1 MINQFHCELT
11 NTKLYYRENAE
22 FKVYVRRSNCPMK
35 LLKITRNVK
44 DAIDAYNS
52 VKLFHLDRAYV
63 YVDGEKKLLRSGKEQ
78 KPYSLKG
85 YKRPPN
91 YKRKT
96 FATPNMP
103 ETAHNTLMALDNITF
118 NQSKGMSMS
127 KAIILMAC
135 KLASMNDESK
145 MEFLRTCISDYKYH
159 LKLSGCDNVDLKEF
173 SMKEFGD
180 YGIIPDSNDNEDD
193 LL

>member
-1 MINQFHCELT
+1 MIKQFYCELT
-11 NTKLYYRENAE
+11 KTKLFYKEGST
-22 FKVYVRRSNCPMK
+22 FKVFVRRSNCPMK
-35 LLKITRNVK
+35 LLKVTIDVK
-44 DAIDAYNS
+44 EAIDAYNS

-63 YVDGEKKLLRSGKEQ
+63 FIDGEKKLLRSGKER

-85 YKRPPN
+85 YKKPMN

-103 ETAHNTLMALDNITF
+103 ETAHNALMALDNVSLDGLT
-118 NQSKGMSMS
+118 NLSMS

-135 KLASMNDESK
+135 KLASMNQSDLID
-145 MEFLRTCISDYKYH
+145 FLRACVPDYKHH
-159 LKLSGCDNVDLKEF
+159 LVLSGLDNAEWVEEKI
-173 SMKEFGD
+173 KEFGD
-180 YGIIPDSNDNEDD
+180 YGKIQDKNLIDD